1 MSDQKRFRF
10 DSSGVVLRDANVLAL
25 VLLLQVVRDQMPS
38 VLLDR
43 PSVMI
48 DATSCTLVSGI
59 FGHI

>member
-48 DATSCTLVSGI
+48 DATSCMLVGGI
-59 FGHI
+59 CGHI